1 VGGLSLLESLQHLE
15 MGFRGCVRLADV
27 SQLGQGLQKLK
38 SLQHIE
44 VYLGWCEQLADVS
57 QLGQG
62 LQKLKSLLHLDM
74 EYSVAAGSIEAL
86 RVIALSPNELTE
98 MIEERDPRVADGQ
111 SMFPTARV
119 SEQTD
124 IKCDPCDVAFNCA
137 D

>member
-1 VGGLSLLESLQHLE
+1 ME
-15 MGFRGCVRLADV
+15 LAHE
-27 SQLGQGLQKLK
+27 K
-38 SLQHIE
+38 
-44 VYLGWCEQLADVS
+44 
-57 QLGQG
+57 
-62 LQKLKSLLHLDM
+62 
-74 EYSVAAGSIEAL
+74 SVAALEQNMTMRSAFAHLQENPKASL
-86 RVIALSPNELTE
+86 E